1 MASDQQRSTQASIGL
16 EAGDWLT
23 ARPGELFCIRVSA
36 ASTGGTYSVTEIVA
50 SSGDSTPLHVHA
62 KEDEYAIVLEG
73 VAQIVYGN
81 QLIHAEA
88 GTSIFLKR
96 GIPHGW
102 GNPTDKPIRLLMI
115 ASPGGCEEALRIV
128 AQGGA
133 IDYQALAKQFEIALV
148 GPPIL
153 SQR

>member
-1 MASDQQRSTQASIGL
+1 MAFNQQRTTSPPIGPD
-16 EAGDWLT
+16 AGDWLT
-23 ARPGELFCIRVSA
+23 ARPGELFCIRVSS
-36 ASTGGTYSVTEIVA
+36 ASTGGMYSVTEIVA
-50 SSGDSTPLHVHA
+50 SPGDSTPLHVHT

-73 VAQIVYGN
+73 VAQVVYGDDV
-81 QLIHAEA
+81 IRAEA

-115 ASPGGCEEALRIV
+115 ASPGGCEEALCIV
-128 AQGGA
+128 ARGGP
-133 IDYQALAKQFEIALV
+133 IDYQALAKRFEIAHV

-153 SQR
+153 S